1 MITSNT
7 APSTYE
13 YQTGNKK
20 AISLGYQ
27 AKKIYDKINID
38 IANGKTPLIEDVINS
53 SKIFDKNVDLSYLL
67 NKDRDK
73 DGNII
78 FGSNLIER
86 EKAIQ
91 DLSKITNKYREFGVS
106 ASKINKI
113 FAPFGDLVPIQ
124 QLYSDKEIRLEDTT
138 SGNTSGKSGSLSG
151 VGKSSNNQTKH
162 LIINIQSLIGSININ
177 STNGED
183 MEELRDKV
191 TQVIMDA
198 VKDFEISYS

>member
-106 ASKINKI
+106 ASKIN
-113 FAPFGDLVPIQ
+113 
-124 QLYSDKEIRLEDTT
+124 
-138 SGNTSGKSGSLSG
+138 
-151 VGKSSNNQTKH
+151 
-162 LIINIQSLIGSININ
+162 
-177 STNGED
+177 
-183 MEELRDKV
+183 
-191 TQVIMDA
+191 
-198 VKDFEISYS
+198 